1 MNFLGIT
8 VALGL
13 LGGICAQINVLRPE
27 CDSPE
32 VEEAALVAQDYL
44 NAQHNHGYKYVLNR
58 IEDIKIHP
66 TSDGNSTF
74 VLEIDLLETDCHV
87 LDPTPLA
94 NCTVRPKHLTA
105 VEGDCD
111 VVLKKVGGILTVTA
125 FKCKTEES
133 REDICL
139 GCYSLLPLNHTA
151 GLDFVQVSLTKLNN
165 VTENVT
171 YALVEVGR
179 MSAQVVSGG
188 QKYNTEFVVVE
199 ANCVNDTCTALNDTM
214 AARGICT
221 AEGVNDPIVSCKMFS
236 TLVPL
241 VDANSTAPVHPAL
254 PSHGSGLSHKHGH
267 RHHKL
272 TALHNPHL
280 SSFLSAESAESA
292 EVVPVAPALNVSS
305 APAAPAQTTENSSS
319 ASDASASAEVPI
331 TVVKRDVPVSVVA
344 SAPADKTHPVVP
356 VQVCPGRIRFF

>member
-27 CDSPE
+27 CDSLE
-32 VEEAALVAQDYL
+32 VEEAALVARDYL

-58 IEDIKIHP
+58 IEDIKIHTMP
-66 TSDGNSTF
+66 DGNSTF

-87 LDPTPLA
+87 LDPTPVA
-94 NCTVRPKHLTA
+94 NCTVRPKHLTS

-165 VTENVT
+165 ITENVT
-171 YALVEVGR
+171 YALVQVGR
-179 MSAQVVSGG
+179 MSAQIVSGG

-199 ANCVNDTCTALNDTM
+199 TNCVNDTCTALNDTM

-221 AEGVNDPIVSCKMFS
+221 AEGVNDPIVNCKMFS

-241 VDANSTAPVHPAL
+241 VDANGTAPVHPAL
-254 PSHGSGLSHKHGH
+254 LPLVHGHGH

-272 TALHNPHL
+272 TALHDPHL

-292 EVVPVAPALNVSS
+292 EVVPVAPALTVTA
-305 APAAPAQTTENSSS
+305 APAAPAKTDDSSS

-331 TVVKRDVPVSVVA
+331 TVVKRDVLA
-344 SAPADKTHPVVP
+344 SIVAPADKTHPVVP
-356 VQVCPGRIRFF
+356 VPVCPGRIRFF

>member
-1 MNFLGIT
+1 MNFVGIT

-66 TSDGNSTF
+66 TVRLPEQHTF

-125 FKCKTEES
+125 FKCKTEE
-133 REDICL
+133 DLCL

-165 VTENVT
+165 ITENVT

-179 MSAQVVSGG
+179 MSAQVGLS
-188 QKYNTEFVVVE
+188 QFVVAE
-199 ANCVNDTCTALNDTM
+199 ANCVNDTCTALNDTT

-221 AEGVNDPIVSCKMFS
+221 AEGVNDPIVNCKMFS
-236 TLVPL
+236 TLVMTVPL
-241 VDANSTAPVHPAL
+241 VDANSTAPVRPAL
-254 PSHGSGLSHKHGH
+254 PSHGGGLSHKHGH

-305 APAAPAQTTENSSS
+305 TPAAPTQTTEDSSS

-331 TVVKRDVPVSVVA
+331 TVVKRDVPVSVAA